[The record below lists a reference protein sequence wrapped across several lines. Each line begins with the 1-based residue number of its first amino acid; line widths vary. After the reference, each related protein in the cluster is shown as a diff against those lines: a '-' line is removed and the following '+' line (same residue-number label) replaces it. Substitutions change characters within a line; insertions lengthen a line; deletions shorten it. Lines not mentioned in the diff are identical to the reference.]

1 MTDSPKTELMVDP
14 DLLQFN
20 HCGWE
25 DTHCYVDFPG
35 AERRKSLTNAWAQ
48 SQRELSHEGHL
59 GQQHRRGVF
68 CTFMAGVKGLYRAGP
83 GSGGGV
89 WPTLDKGKVW
99 ACPRNQP
106 TRAIGVGL
114 LSLRGFSHEHSLPC
128 TRHDWIGGQGVL
140 P

>member
-1 MTDSPKTELMVDP
+1 MRGILGSNTDVGFS
-14 DLLQFN
+14 
-20 HCGWE
+20 
-25 DTHCYVDFPG
+25 
-35 AERRKSLTNAWAQ
+35 A
-48 SQRELSHEGHL
+48 LSWLVLKGYT
-59 GQQHRRGVF
+59 GQGRGRV
-68 CTFMAGVKGLYRAGP
+68 
-83 GSGGGV
+83 GGV